1 MAGKQRDEAEAAVG
15 TLLELAAA
23 DPNHVMVLLALA
35 HGFMLLKQARRGCA
49 GPGARGLLAQRIPPL
64 YYPLLSICFS
74 CDCSAGRT
82 SREAALA
89 GTAPEVHERAAGVRV
104 DAFTPGGV
112 TSPANSTALVRI
124 SLPLLSR

>member
-23 DPNHVMVLLALA
+23 DPNNVMVLLALA

-89 GTAPEVHERAAGVRV
+89 GTAPEVHERAAGAARTAGEEASGKPWALLLVSLRK
-104 DAFTPGGV
+104 AQGV
-112 TSPANSTALVRI
+112 
-124 SLPLLSR
+124 